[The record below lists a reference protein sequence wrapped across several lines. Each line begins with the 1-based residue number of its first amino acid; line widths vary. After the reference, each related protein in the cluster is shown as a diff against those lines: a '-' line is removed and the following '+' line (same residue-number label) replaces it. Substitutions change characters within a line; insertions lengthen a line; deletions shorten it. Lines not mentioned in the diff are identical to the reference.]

1 MSVLRVGIIGFGRIG
16 AEHAGWLNQC
26 EGIRAAAAAD
36 VTPARREIAKT
47 RGLDVYSHVD
57 ELLNRND
64 IDAVLVATP
73 TSMHFEHASA
83 ALRAG
88 KNVMI
93 EKPMAMTL
101 PESQRLADLAA
112 ERRRVLSVFH
122 NRRWDADFL
131 GVKGAID
138 SGVFG
143 RVINIES
150 RIGQWASCVGPAA
163 REYHPNWRNES
174 AFGGGGLFDWGSH
187 FVDQVLQ
194 LMRPSR
200 PLRIFAQLRGNVWSK
215 DCDDFARVCVDFDN
229 GAVGLIEINTTTT
242 LPLPRWH
249 IDGSLGSAHSPY
261 SRTFD
266 VAKWAELDFTP
277 ANEATWRLPAADVGL
292 SQADIWMEFASAV
305 TGNGEPAVSVD
316 SVLPTMAVLDAARNS
331 SETGT
336 AVTL

>member
-101 PESQRLADLAA
+101 PESQRLVDLAA

-131 GVKGAID
+131 AVKGAID

-143 RVINIES
+143 GVINIES
-150 RIGQWASCVGPAA
+150 RIGQWASCVGP
-163 REYHPNWRNES
+163 
-174 AFGGGGLFDWGSH
+174 
-187 FVDQVLQ
+187 
-194 LMRPSR
+194 
-200 PLRIFAQLRGNVWSK
+200 
-215 DCDDFARVCVDFDN
+215 
-229 GAVGLIEINTTTT
+229 
-242 LPLPRWH
+242 
-249 IDGSLGSAHSPY
+249 
-261 SRTFD
+261 
-266 VAKWAELDFTP
+266 
-277 ANEATWRLPAADVGL
+277 
-292 SQADIWMEFASAV
+292 
-305 TGNGEPAVSVD
+305 
-316 SVLPTMAVLDAARNS
+316 
-331 SETGT
+331 
-336 AVTL
+336 